1 MDEENIVV
9 STSELEVE
17 SNVELFQP
25 EDTITETF
33 EEISTDLPSEIE
45 INVTEISGVVT
56 QEGEGSNH
64 IHEIEQVNGLE
75 DALTKLSSTHEF
87 YSQHGGYAEFRQWT
101 EDSKSYYVKHI
112 KDTLGG
118 KIGYFVSLVGNN
130 GNSYIDI
137 CNEKNHS
144 VYGVTVRQSAFC
156 GYQDENHDILNDNSV
171 DRTDGNQP
179 YSKVCLLGN
188 VSVRV
193 YTEKNYNNIHIGDYV
208 VSDEHGCA
216 IKSENNVGF
225 KAVLKRI
232 ENGTYTVVIALV
244 PQNDN
249 AARVMEEIA
258 KNRVSLENIS
268 LQVGTLEGSIDNLNS
283 SNIHL
288 SDQFEGLEDLLKET
302 TAEVNKQLK
311 NSKEALDTVE
321 QLAQDAKDAVVSMNE
336 TYVTVLG
343 QVDGAHT
350 KVDQALA
357 DIGTIQDNMT
367 VLDEHGDKIAGF
379 FADANPDGANLA
391 TLVKNQT
398 DITSMQQQVDDTGG
412 SIKFLVAHADMYSV
426 GKYSPTYS
434 LSYEAA
440 KNILDKGKFI
450 YVPTE
455 AHTEESY
462 IYQCVLTTRIDPEI
476 EAKTYCKIS
485 DNFYSFAAEDV
496 LDAGDKLV
504 YDKRLGEFTIKGN
517 KADLV
522 LEKEIGAEITPLEF
536 ESEWS
541 IDFEQGVY
549 QWYNIGPTNDDYEW
563 QKLNDVNI
571 SYDSEKEPSN
581 ENGTLELWY
590 CADGIIEDGNTY
602 NYEFTPGTLYRWNGT
617 KWIAAATVNDNGSR
631 LTSLFNQTAEYMES
645 TITDVKGNMTTIRQG
660 VDEIS
665 STVSKVDGALSTII
679 QNADD
684 IVMGVY
690 DGEGDAAELA
700 VVLNR
705 ISSTVSATSNT
716 LVGDFSGKPPNLDK
730 ITDRY
735 SQPPTWNGEEFEFS
749 GESDPEGIYCLN
761 PDNSE
766 QYYKLGNDG
775 YEVYIMGAQ
784 AIASLQSQV
793 EENKAKI
800 DSFTGFDTTTNST
813 LTSLFQESDID
824 SATIGSVVM
833 GEYRKRTEINLELTD
848 DELEQIKNRY
858 DDPPS
863 WKKNNLGKYECSYA
877 DDATPSENGIYC
889 IPANGDNTY
898 YYKLVFDADSK
909 IVGYEKYE
917 LAVSNYATIMQK
929 VDEDGASIGFA
940 VGTKDTDGGIF
951 VDAVNNHTSALIQA
965 NKIGING
972 LAAFRDN
979 MRDGTTTISGNYIRT
994 GTLTSEKYNGPVTHV
1009 LYGVKLDTDNMK
1021 IVTSSK
1027 LDDCIYYASYV
1038 VGSASISDLYL
1049 YWADT
1054 IEVGSDIFKMGDVSN
1069 KNYYVSNQDFDLIP
1083 SEIQLSGMKIDLNDG
1098 TIYSKG
1104 LQLDRGGNLT
1114 ITGRI
1119 SATSGY
1125 IGDGT
1130 HGFTIDP
1137 NVTEYTCTKK
1147 LESNS
1152 TYYTKIEDR
1161 YYRFDTGSESG
1172 SYDINLTIIKGDGN
1186 SSYFEINGKEYT
1198 AATLSS
1204 CPKGEMIY
1212 MEPKGTYYYSLRYN
1226 QASLTGAGNGNAGV
1240 YISPEGLGLG
1250 NGNFVVDNQ
1259 GNLTTYG
1266 NITMYS
1272 KGTNNTAPVPVL
1284 TISNGGIQLSGS
1296 ITGIGSGSVSIRVK
1310 YSADGKPSG
1319 SWSTTYNESTHKYAW
1334 YSYDGGNTWDENN
1347 IIRIT
1352 GKDGSSSS
1360 GGGGGGGGGGGSSSG
1375 GSSNTDTQL
1384 YKLGAVELFNMLT
1397 KNATQ
1402 EGIYFPF
1409 YEGDGTNGTEKNNLY
1424 IHAKFIRGETMS
1436 TDMLISQA
1444 TVSNKAVNVIKIEGG
1459 MFEIFG
1465 DSQYQK
1471 AKLRISFTNS
1481 AAYNY
1486 APFISFGH
1494 GSASGKS
1501 TFLGMEFNQG
1511 TGLIYKDTEK
1521 LSLNLLTSKK
1531 GGEVLAINFYDTD
1544 NPYIHIDTPSFYVT
1558 ANKMTFANKGD
1569 SDSYIN
1575 LNSKV
1580 AILRQNN
1587 TSTSI
1592 NGYIF
1597 GPTEAVFDSQITFN
1611 KKMDVKHQCEIW
1623 GNDAALVVH
1632 SKKGLTI
1639 KDTSYLYVYGPSQ
1652 FGNAVTFN
1660 QKVTFRG
1667 GVEGIGTSTAR
1678 FG

>member
-101 EDSKSYYVKHI
+101 SDSKSYYVKYI
-112 KDTLGG
+112 KDTPGG
-118 KIGYFVSLVGNN
+118 KIGYFVSLVANN

-193 YTEKNYNNIHIGDYV
+193 YSEKNYNNIHIGDYV

-302 TAEVNKQLK
+302 TAEVNEQLK
-311 NSKEALDTVE
+311 NSKEALDTAE

-684 IVMGVY
+684 IVMGIY
-690 DGEGDAAELA
+690 DGQGDATELA
-700 VVLNR
+700 VLLNR
-705 ISSTVSATSNT
+705 ISSTVSTTSNT
-716 LVGDFSGKPPNLDK
+716 LVGDFSGDPPNLNK

-735 SQPPTWNGEEFEFS
+735 SQPPTWNGEKFEFS
-749 GESDPEGIYCLN
+749 GEPDPEGIYCLN

-766 QYYKLGNDG
+766 QYYQLGDDG

-813 LTSLFQESDID
+813 LTSLFQESDLD

-848 DELEQIKNRY
+848 DELAQIKTRY

-863 WKKNNLGKYECSYA
+863 WEKNNLGKYECSYA

-929 VDEDGASIGFA
+929 VNEDGASIGFA

-951 VDAVNNHTSALIQA
+951 VDAVNNQTSALIQA

-1021 IVTSSK
+1021 IVTSSE
-1027 LDDCIYYASYV
+1027 LTDCIYYASYV
-1038 VGSASISDLYL
+1038 VGSVSISDLDL

-1125 IGDGT
+1125 IGDGE

-1137 NVTEYTCTKK
+1137 HVTQYTCTKK
-1147 LESNS
+1147 LQPDNV
-1152 TYYTKIEDR
+1152 YYTKIEGN
-1161 YYRFDTGSESG
+1161 YYKFTTDENLTSG
-1172 SYDINLTIIKGDGN
+1172 SYEITLRISDGDSG
-1186 SSYFEINGKEYT
+1186 SYFIIDSDTYYSNK
-1198 AATLSS
+1198 LSS

-1212 MEPKGTYYYSLRYN
+1212 MEPVDTYYYSLRYH
-1226 QASLTGAGNGNAGV
+1226 QDSLAGTNKGNAGV

-1250 NGNFVVDNQ
+1250 NGKFIVDNQ
-1259 GNLTTYG
+1259 GNLTTHG

-1272 KGTNNTAPVPVL
+1272 NGTQVL
-1284 TISNGGIQLSGS
+1284 KIYEGKIELTGS
-1296 ITGIGSGSVSIRVK
+1296 ITWPGTGTGTGTISIKVQ
-1310 YSADGKPSG
+1310 YSATGKESG
-1319 SWSTTYNESTHKYAW
+1319 TWSSTYVEGTHKYMR
-1334 YSYDGGNTWDENN
+1334 YSFDGGTTWGD

-1352 GKDGSSSS
+1352 GEDGKDSS
-1360 GGGGGGGGGGGSSSG
+1360 GGGGGGSSS
-1375 GSSNTDTQL
+1375 SSASTVTQSTI
-1384 YKLGAVELFNMLT
+1384 FNLLT
-1397 KNATQ
+1397 KDGK
-1402 EGIYFPF
+1402 EKGMFPF
-1409 YEGDGTNGTEKNNLY
+1409 YEGDGTDNTSKGYLY
-1424 IHAKFIRGETMS
+1424 INADFIRGEIMS
-1436 TDMLISQA
+1436 TDTLISEA
-1444 TVSNKAVNVIKIEGG
+1444 KVSGKLANVIRIKSGL
-1459 MFEIFG
+1459 FELFS
-1465 DSQYQK
+1465 DSNYQK
-1471 AKLRISFTNS
+1471 AKLRIGYSQDATTG
-1481 AAYNY
+1481 Y
-1486 APFISFGH
+1486 APFLSLGH
-1494 GSASGKS
+1494 GAGEG
-1501 TFLGMEFNQG
+1501 TFTIPELKMDFNVG
-1511 TGLIYKDTEK
+1511 TGLLYKNNDRMSLRF
-1521 LSLNLLTSKK
+1521 LSSHSSRHITSIHFIDS
-1531 GGEVLAINFYDTD
+1531 VNQAT
-1544 NPYIHIDTPSFYVT
+1544 NPKIQIDTPSFEVT
-1558 ANKMTFANKGD
+1558 ANEITLTNKGA

-1575 LNSKV
+1575 LASKV
-1580 AILRQNN
+1580 QIFNDCYQ
-1587 TSTSI
+1587 
-1592 NGYIF
+1592 F
-1597 GPTEAVFDSQITFN
+1597 GPDFATFKNQITFDGKIDI
-1611 KKMDVKHQCEIW
+1611 KKACEVW
-1623 GNDAALVVH
+1623 GDESSLTVH

-1639 KDTSYLYVYGPSQ
+1639 ANTSALYVNGISQ
-1652 FGNAVTFN
+1652 FGAQVTFN
-1660 QKVTFRG
+1660 AHVTFKG
-1667 GVEGIGTSTAR
+1667 GVSGIGTSTAT

>member
-25 EDTITETF
+25 EDTVTETF
-33 EEISTDLPSEIE
+33 EEISMDLPSEIE
-45 INVTEISGVVT
+45 VNVAEISGVVT

-75 DALTKLSSTHEF
+75 DALTELSSTHEF
-87 YSQHGGYAEFRQWT
+87 YSQYGGYAEFRQWT
-101 EDSKSYYVKHI
+101 SDSKSYYVKHI

-118 KIGYFVSLVGNN
+118 EIGYFVSLVGNN

-137 CNEKNHS
+137 CNETSHS
-144 VYGVTVRQSAFC
+144 IYGVTVRQSAFC
-156 GYQDENHDILNDNSV
+156 GYQDERYDVLNDNSV

-179 YSKVCLLGN
+179 YAKVCLLGN
-188 VSVRV
+188 VSIRV
-193 YTEKNYNNIHIGDYV
+193 HSEKNYNNIHFGDYV

-225 KAVLKRI
+225 KVVLKRI

-268 LQVGTLEGSIDNLNS
+268 LQVGTLEDSIGNLNS

-302 TAEVNKQLK
+302 TAEIDKQLE
-311 NSKEALDTVE
+311 NSKEALDTAQ
-321 QLAQDAKDAVVSMNE
+321 QLAQDAKDVVTSMNE

-357 DIGTIQDNMT
+357 DIGDIQKNMT

-462 IYQCVLTTRIDPEI
+462 IYQCVLEINIDSETK
-476 EAKTYCKIS
+476 AYCKIS
-485 DNFYSFAAEDV
+485 DNFYSFTSD
-496 LDAGDKLV
+496 DALGVGNKLI
-504 YDKRLGEFTIKGN
+504 YNKRLGEFTINGN

-522 LEKEIGAEITPLEF
+522 LETEIGAEITPLEF
-536 ESEWS
+536 KSEWS
-541 IDFEQGVY
+541 TDFEQGVY
-549 QWYNIGPTNDDYEW
+549 QWYNIGPTNDDYGW
-563 QKLNDVNI
+563 QKLNDAKI
-571 SYDSEKEPSN
+571 SYKTEEPSN
-581 ENGTLELWY
+581 ESGELELWY
-590 CADGIIEDGNTY
+590 CADGLIGDGNKY
-602 NYEFTPGTLYRWNGT
+602 DYEFTPGTLYRWNGT
-617 KWIAAATVNDNGSR
+617 KWIAAATVNDSGSR
-631 LTSLFNQTAEYMES
+631 ITSLFNQTAEYMES

-665 STVSKVDGALSTII
+665 STVSKVDGALSTVI
-679 QNADD
+679 QNAGS
-684 IVMGVY
+684 IVAGTY
-690 DGEGDAAELA
+690 NGEDDAAQLA

-705 ISSTVSATSNT
+705 ISSTVSTTSNT
-716 LVGDFSGKPPNLDK
+716 LVGDFTGSPPNADK
-730 ITDRY
+730 ITDKY
-735 SQPPTWNGEEFEFS
+735 AQPPTWNEGQFVFS
-749 GESDPEGIYCLN
+749 GEPDPNGTYCLN
-761 PDNSE
+761 PDNPE
-766 QYYKLGNDG
+766 QYYKLDNGK
-775 YEVYIMGAQ
+775 YKVYIMGAQ

-813 LTSLFQESDID
+813 LTSLFQESDLD

-833 GEYRKRTEINLELTD
+833 GQYRKRTEIKLELTD
-848 DELEQIKNRY
+848 DELVQIKTRY

-863 WKKNNLGKYECSYA
+863 WEKNDIGKYECSYA
-877 DDATPSENGIYC
+877 DDATPSENGVYC
-889 IPANGDNTY
+889 IPEDGDNTY

-909 IVGYEKYE
+909 VVGYEKYE
-917 LAVSNYATIMQK
+917 LERSNYATIMQK
-929 VDEDGASIGFA
+929 VDENGASIGFA
-940 VGTKDTDGGIF
+940 VGTKDTNGGIF
-951 VDAVNNHTSALIQA
+951 VDAVNDQTSALIQA

-994 GTLTSEKYNGPVTHV
+994 GTLTSEKYNGPITHV
-1009 LYGVKLDTDNMK
+1009 LYGVKLDTSKMK

-1027 LDDCIYYASYV
+1027 LSDCIYYAPYV
-1038 VGSASISDLYL
+1038 VGKYSISDLDL

-1054 IEVGSDIFKMGDVSN
+1054 IGVDSDIFSMDDASN
-1069 KNYYVSNQDFDLIP
+1069 KTYYVSNQDFDLIP
-1083 SEIQLSGMKIDLNDG
+1083 SEIQLDGMKIDLNDG

-1125 IGDGT
+1125 IGDGD
-1130 HGFTIDP
+1130 HGFTINP
-1137 NVTEYTCTKK
+1137 NVTQYTGTKK
-1147 LESNS
+1147 LEPDSM
-1152 TYYTKIEDR
+1152 YYTKIEDR
-1161 YYRFDTGSESG
+1161 YYRFNTGSKSTFTSG
-1172 SYDINLTIIKGDGN
+1172 SYSIRLTIIKGDGN
-1186 SSYFEINGKEYT
+1186 SSYFVINSKQY
-1198 AATLSS
+1198 ATDTLDS
-1204 CPKGEMIY
+1204 CPRGEMIH
-1212 MEPKGTYYYSLRYN
+1212 MEPNGTYYYSLRYN
-1226 QASLTGAGNGNAGV
+1226 QDSLSGKKDGSAGV

-1259 GNLTTYG
+1259 GNLTTHG
-1266 NITMYS
+1266 DITMYS
-1272 KGTNNTAPVPVL
+1272 QDSTGVAKQVL
-1284 TISNGGIQLSGS
+1284 KISEGKIELTGS
-1296 ITGIGSGSVSIRVK
+1296 ITWPSTGTGTISVKVQ
-1310 YSADGKPSG
+1310 YSATGSSSG
-1319 SWSTTYNESTHKYAW
+1319 TWSSTYVEGTHNYMR
-1334 YSYDGGNTWDENN
+1334 YSFDGGTNWGD

-1352 GKDGSSSS
+1352 GAKGDKGDTGSS
-1360 GGGGGGGGGGGSSSG
+1360 GGGGGGGGGGSTS
-1375 GSSNTDTQL
+1375 TVTQSTI
-1384 YKLGAVELFNMLT
+1384 FNLLT
-1397 KNATQ
+1397 KDGKDK
-1402 EGIYFPF
+1402 GIFPF
-1409 YEGDGTNGTEKNNLY
+1409 YEGDGTDNTTKGYLY
-1424 IHAKFIRGETMS
+1424 INADFIRGEIMS
-1436 TDMLISQA
+1436 TDTLISEA
-1444 TVSNKAVNVIKIEGG
+1444 KVLGKLANVIRIKEGL
-1459 MFEIFG
+1459 FELFS
-1465 DSQYQK
+1465 DSKYQQ
-1471 AKLRISFTNS
+1471 AKLRIGYSKDPTTN
-1481 AAYNY
+1481 YV
-1486 APFISFGH
+1486 PFISFGH
-1494 GSASGKS
+1494 GSGGG
-1501 TFLGMEFNQG
+1501 TFTIEDLKEEFNIN
-1511 TGLIYKDTEK
+1511 TGLIYKSNDRMSLRF
-1521 LSLNLLTSKK
+1521 LSSHPSRDITSIHF
-1531 GGEVLAINFYDTD
+1531 INSSQSGNTYSK
-1544 NPYIHIDTPSFYVT
+1544 PYIHIDTPTLHVT
-1558 ANKMTFANKGD
+1558 ANQITLTNKGAND
-1569 SDSYIN
+1569 SCID
-1575 LNSKV
+1575 LASKV
-1580 AILRQNN
+1580 R
-1587 TSTSI
+1587 
-1592 NGYIF
+1592 IF
-1597 GPTEAVFDSQITFN
+1597 DGSFVFGKDLATFN
-1611 KKMDVKHQCEIW
+1611 KPITFLGKIDLQTACEVW
-1623 GNDAALVVH
+1623 GDGASLTVH
-1632 SKKGLTI
+1632 SKNGLTI
-1639 KDTSYLYVYGPSQ
+1639 ASGSNLYVNGPSQ
-1652 FGNAVTFN
+1652 FGNIVTFN
-1660 QKVTFRG
+1660 QHVTFKG
-1667 GVEGIGTSTAR
+1667 GVSGIGGSTAT